1 MTIDNPSSERGV
13 LDDEVLEELREDM
26 EDEFGEVVEAFLDE
40 VPAWIE
46 TMNQAIAESNAEEL
60 FQTAHSL
67 KSSSGYMGAPAM
79 QQLAAQLE
87 RMGREGSV
95 ECCDAFLAELV
106 KEYQAVEPRLRE
118 LAAG

>member
-26 EDEFGEVVEAFLDE
+26 EDEFGEVIEAFLDE
-40 VPAWIE
+40 VPGWLAKL
-46 TMNQAIAESNAEEL
+46 TQALADSNAGHL
-60 FQTAHSL
+60 FKTTHSL

-95 ECCDAFLAELV
+95 EGCDAFLAELV

>member
-1 MTIDNPSSERGV
+1 MTNDNHSSGRGV
-13 LDDEVLEELREDM
+13 LDDELIEELREDM
-26 EDEFGEVVEAFLDE
+26 EDEFGEVIESFLDE
-40 VPAWIE
+40 VPGWLAKL
-46 TMNQAIAESNAEEL
+46 TQALADSNAEQL

-95 ECCDAFLAELV
+95 EGCDAFLAELV